1 MGSDLWQTE
10 LKQAQA
16 NEEGKQGR
24 EKLIE
29 PQGGTIF
36 TALNSCLR
44 TEQKQYEEQKRT
56 YNHRN
61 IPSRTVI
68 FF

>member
-36 TALNSCLR
+36 TALNSCFR
-44 TEQKQYEEQKRT
+44 TEQKQYEEQ
-56 YNHRN
+56 
-61 IPSRTVI
+61 
-68 FF
+68 